1 MFIILSYKIKT
12 TGSTVSEDGA
22 GFVLALD
29 GLVEKT
35 NSKLQITAKTLVIR
49 MGGFIGMGKNLV
61 WLIIFLLSSC
71 GAIRSFFQRL
81 FNSQIE
87 I

>member
-1 MFIILSYKIKT
+1 M
-12 TGSTVSEDGA
+12 SEDGA

-35 NSKLQITAKTLVIR
+35 NSELQITAKTLVIR

-71 GAIRSFFQRL
+71 GAIKAFFQRL

>member
-1 MFIILSYKIKT
+1 MSGT
-12 TGSTVSEDGA
+12 SVSMRGA
-22 GFVLALD
+22 GLVLSLD

-61 WLIIFLLSSC
+61 WLIIFFLSSC
-71 GAIRSFFQRL
+71 GAIRSF
-81 FNSQIE
+81 SQKLLNFRI
-87 I
+87 

>member
-1 MFIILSYKIKT
+1 MSILLSYKVKT
-12 TGSTVSEDGA
+12 TGTTVSEDGA
-22 GFVLALD
+22 GFALSLD

-71 GAIRSFFQRL
+71 GAIRSFFHKL
-81 FNSQIE
+81 LNSHL
-87 I
+87 